1 MFKALIGSLMGKLAT
16 VGLLLVGLAGGM
28 AAVNALPFLGGVE
41 PTASVSSGTPAP
53 NDVALDFPSSVL
65 DKVAP
70 VPVVPEPVQAIEV
83 VAAAAPAPL
92 PVARVK
98 PAAPVQPE
106 CVGQIQSLVSGLV
119 GTVQGLVTA
128 EQAQAA
134 LAQAGTIAEA
144 TQVCVT
150 QTAAVNGLG
159 LDQLNQLS
167 TQLVGS
173 VTQIQERFP
182 SAPSPVTNPVGGLL
196 GLVGK
201 GLNLGLSGV
210 SKGTE
215 LLGTGLGSVLTPGS

>member
-41 PTASVSSGTPAP
+41 PTASVSSGTPVS

-65 DKVAP
+65 NKVVPAPVAP
-70 VPVVPEPVQAIEV
+70 EPQAIEV
-83 VAAAAPAPL
+83 VTAPAPAPL

-119 GTVQGLVTA
+119 GTVHGLVTA

-134 LAQAGTIAEA
+134 MAQAGTIAEA
-144 TQVCVT
+144 TQGCVT
-150 QTAAVNGLG
+150 QISAVNGLG
-159 LDQLNQLS
+159 IDQLNQLS
-167 TQLVGS
+167 TQLVSS

-182 SAPSPVTNPVGGLL
+182 SAPSPLTNPVEGLL